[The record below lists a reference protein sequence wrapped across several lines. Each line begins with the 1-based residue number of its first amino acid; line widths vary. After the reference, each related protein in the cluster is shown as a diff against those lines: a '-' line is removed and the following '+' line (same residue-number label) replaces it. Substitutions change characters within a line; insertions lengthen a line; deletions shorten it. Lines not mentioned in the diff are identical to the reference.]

1 MLRDL
6 EGKEKLPSKAFRGAS
21 LRMKIREM
29 RRKRDP
35 RHDKGWQLSGRP
47 ESFQR
52 HRGRDKCS
60 EHGHLKQ
67 KRETK
72 HHQLSRCP

>member
-29 RRKRDP
+29 RRKRDSP
-35 RHDKGWQLSGRP
+35 S
-47 ESFQR
+47 
-52 HRGRDKCS
+52 
-60 EHGHLKQ
+60 
-67 KRETK
+67 
-72 HHQLSRCP
+72 